1 MRPGRA
7 TTRGQT
13 PTLRRRPQEPH
24 QHRTHDSGHEMND
37 ARTVKDV
44 HPTARQHPNEQVA
57 ADTEKRSGGDDLA
70 CLARSLRAEKAS
82 SVAFESRLAWL
93 TRILLP
99 PEPLNGPYNQPPPT
113 LQPPRKPNPAKW
125 IKRATRS
132 TLTDERHCL
141 SNAPSQAIATSTRR
155 SLCPR
160 SGGPC
165 CGRLAHRR
173 PTFGGSSDWGEQPK
187 QGVLNRGGGRRE
199 HRVM

>member
-1 MRPGRA
+1 
-7 TTRGQT
+7 
-13 PTLRRRPQEPH
+13 
-24 QHRTHDSGHEMND
+24 MND

-125 IKRATRS
+125 IKRAHEPRLRDQERGLRRKSWNQDLPGIVS
-132 TLTDERHCL
+132 TQLDSLPWGAPDYRCSINPTL
-141 SNAPSQAIATSTRR
+141 SGYKMREWIAEDS
-155 SLCPR
+155 
-160 SGGPC
+160 
-165 CGRLAHRR
+165 RR
-173 PTFGGSSDWGEQPK
+173 PCIVVVGAPRGDGAQRLQTSSVQSA
-187 QGVLNRGGGRRE
+187 V
-199 HRVM
+199 

>member
-1 MRPGRA
+1 
-7 TTRGQT
+7 
-13 PTLRRRPQEPH
+13 
-24 QHRTHDSGHEMND
+24 MND

-99 PEPLNGPYNQPPPT
+99 PEPLTRPYNQPPPT

-141 SNAPSQAIATSTRR
+141 GNAPSQAIATSTRR
-155 SLCPR
+155 SLLPAVRRSVLRSFGTPAPDVWRLERLGRATETGRVESRRGETRAPR
-160 SGGPC
+160 DV
-165 CGRLAHRR
+165 
-173 PTFGGSSDWGEQPK
+173 T
-187 QGVLNRGGGRRE
+187 
-199 HRVM
+199 